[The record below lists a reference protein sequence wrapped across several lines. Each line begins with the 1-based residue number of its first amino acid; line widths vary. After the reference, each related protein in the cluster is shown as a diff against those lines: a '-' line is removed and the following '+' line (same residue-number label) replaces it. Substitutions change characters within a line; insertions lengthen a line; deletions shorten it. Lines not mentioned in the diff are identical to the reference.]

1 MFHVGGEFVDKVLIV
16 TGGVQSTKKL
26 QPSCGG
32 QSESSLCLYGVF
44 EFVAWWL
51 LVRTP
56 VRHRFHVGRLKESL

>member
-1 MFHVGGEFVDKVLIV
+1 MFHVGGEFVYEVLIM
-16 TGGVQSTKKL
+16 TDGVQSTKKL
-26 QPSCGG
+26 QPSCGR
-32 QSESSLCLYGVF
+32 QSQASLCPYGGF